1 MKKSVLFEEKQKFGK
16 IFLWLLSFFVMGI
29 PLYGIILQIF
39 LKTPF
44 GNNPMSD
51 VGLIVFALGML
62 AFCGFFWSM
71 SLNTKIDAKAISVR
85 YVPFFNKQF
94 KWEDIDKAEI
104 IKYRFVGF
112 GIRLSF
118 KYGTVFNIK
127 GHQGMAL
134 HLKDGK
140 KYLIGTQKPG
150 ELQKTIDSFL

>member
-1 MKKSVLFEEKQKFGK
+1 MKKAVLFEEKQQFSK
-16 IFLWLLSFFVMGI
+16 IFLWLLSVFVMGI
-29 PLYGIILQIF
+29 PLYGIIVQIF
-39 LKTPF
+39 LKKPF

-51 VGLIVFALGML
+51 IGLIVFALGML

-71 SLNTKIDAKAISVR
+71 TLTTKIDAKAISVR

-104 IKYRFVGF
+104 IKYHFVGF

-118 KYGTVFNIK
+118 KYGTVYNIK
-127 GHQGMAL
+127 GNLGMAL

-140 KYLIGTQKPG
+140 KYLIGTQKPE
-150 ELQKTIDSFL
+150 ELQKAIATFL